1 MSLRLRLPL
10 LCLVGAASSAHADFS
25 HHGAAPAA
33 SPPCLSPSNPSAT
46 AVARFDP
53 SGVATALFC
62 VSALAAG
69 AAYEV
74 RVSVPSWS
82 PAHVRIALAGDDAR
96 ALADAAHAAVGEKIT
111 LASVAAGAG
120 HRALAVRFERSGP
133 AYPPA
138 PSIAFDVR
146 VDELVD
152 VGFGRVPRAAIVGL
166 RLPIAVAICVVVC
179 ALFFFK

>member
-1 MSLRLRLPL
+1 ML
-10 LCLVGAASSAHADFS
+10 LTLVGAASS
-25 HHGAAPAA
+25 GGYAANFPHDATPAA

-53 SGVATALFC
+53 SGVATALLC
-62 VSALAAG
+62 VSALKVG

-82 PAHVRIALAGDDAR
+82 PAHVRIALADDDAH
-96 ALADAAHAAVGEKIT
+96 ALADAALAAVGEKIT
-111 LASVAAGAG
+111 LASVAIGAG

-133 AYPPA
+133 AHPPA

-146 VDELVD
+146 VDALVD
-152 VGFGRVPRAAIVGL
+152 VGFGRVPHAAIVGL